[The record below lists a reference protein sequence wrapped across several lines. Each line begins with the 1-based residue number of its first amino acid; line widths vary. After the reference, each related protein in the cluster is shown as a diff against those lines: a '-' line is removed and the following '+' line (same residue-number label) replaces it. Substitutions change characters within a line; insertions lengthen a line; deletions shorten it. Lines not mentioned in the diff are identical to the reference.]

1 MYFSQPFG
9 ILEKVPPL
17 PLFPSSLPKQLFK
30 QHPQL
35 KERKYSK
42 KSSSPIWRS
51 KRKWLSN
58 LLPQISRLKGKPL
71 QRRKQQLKSQYC
83 KHQPMKKELRKGI
96 GKRKLLLQPQQIK
109 QGRSDRGLIFS
120 LRRKCLKD
128 QLRAWFLLAWKHQP
142 AGNLLAWKP
151 QSAADYIRTNLE
163 VFTKDIHPM
172 DQIELHKQTREMVYS
187 TLADKSLMAHRLQNS
202 LHNTAAQLELEK
214 ASSQAKDNI
223 IKSLEE
229 IIIEL
234 GHDPNDRK
242 GVQGLMKKKDEDITA
257 LRKQIKLP
265 PTLHPQTEG
274 VVQQKK
280 DQDVVTLLLALHKR
294 LVETEG
300 ALEETLKAKQGELA
314 PQTTQTARAIED
326 TPHVITLAGPPT
338 GQTSEAGPSSS
349 APAPEVIA

>member
-1 MYFSQPFG
+1 M
-9 ILEKVPPL
+9 
-17 PLFPSSLPKQLFK
+17 
-30 QHPQL
+30 
-35 KERKYSK
+35 
-42 KSSSPIWRS
+42 
-51 KRKWLSN
+51 
-58 LLPQISRLKGKPL
+58 
-71 QRRKQQLKSQYC
+71 
-83 KHQPMKKELRKGI
+83 M
-96 GKRKLLLQPQQIK
+96 
-109 QGRSDRGLIFS
+109 
-120 LRRKCLKD
+120 
-128 QLRAWFLLAWKHQP
+128 
-142 AGNLLAWKP
+142 
-151 QSAADYIRTNLE
+151 
-163 VFTKDIHPM
+163 
-172 DQIELHKQTREMVYS
+172 
-187 TLADKSLMAHRLQNS
+187 
-202 LHNTAAQLELEK
+202 
-214 ASSQAKDNI
+214 
-223 IKSLEE
+223 
-229 IIIEL
+229 
-234 GHDPNDRK
+234 RK